1 MEIAEQWNWVGLA
14 FAATYVAL
22 VVFAASIATR
32 INKAKQRLGADQ

>member
-1 MEIAEQWNWVGLA
+1 MDVAEQWNWVGLA

-32 INKAKQRLGADQ
+32 ITKARHRLEETR